1 MTRLIDIDGLVF
13 NGEPGPADRLIWVGL
28 DGWFG
33 SPPVRADVEDR
44 PNADGA
50 EDVDKHF
57 RSARVLRFTGALI
70 GSDPFSA
77 QDELMDAF
85 AAVQADGVPF
95 PLTVTTDVGPRTV
108 TGTLQGEASVTPD
121 FSMQRATVVATIV
134 CFDPVKYGPA
144 VVQSTGLPSA
154 GGGLEYPLGD
164 PAGAL
169 YYGAVG
175 ASGRVTVVNTG
186 RAATWPFFRVSG
198 QLDGGFEIRC
208 VDTGDTLR
216 YERVVPA
223 GTSVTI
229 DSRTGAVLIDDVSD
243 ASTYLTRD
251 GFFSVPPMGS
261 CEIQFSALSTSS
273 GTPTLEVT
281 SWSGWW

>member
-1 MTRLIDIDGLVF
+1 MIVAELDGLIF
-13 NGEPGPADRLIWVGL
+13 STEPDAVYTLGDGGL
-28 DGWFG
+28 DGWYSG
-33 SPPVRADVEDR
+33 PPPRPDVEDL
-44 PNADGA
+44 PNGDGA
-50 EDVDKHF
+50 DDVDVVY
-57 RSARVLRFTGALI
+57 RAARPITMAGLI
-70 GSDPFSA
+70 LASSVADPA
-77 QDELMDAF
+77 WDAF
-85 AAVQADGVPF
+85 AGLMADGSPRV
-95 PLTVTTDVGPRTV
+95 LTVTDAAGVRHSEV
-108 TGTLQGEASVTPD
+108 TLQGAPTVGPIVEGEA
-121 FSMQRATVVATIV
+121 RYTVQLLAR
-134 CFDPVKYGPA
+134 DPVKYGPA
-144 VVQSTGLPSA
+144 VVQSTGLPTG

-223 GTSVTI
+223 GTTVTI

-273 GTPTLEVT
+273 GSPLLEVT

>member
-1 MTRLIDIDGLVF
+1 MIVAELDGLTF
-13 NGEPGPADRLIWVGL
+13 STEPGAVYTIAELA
-28 DGWFG
+28 GWYSG
-33 SPPVRADVEDR
+33 PPPRPEVDEL

-50 EDVDKHF
+50 DDVDRVY
-57 RSARVLRFTGALI
+57 RSARPITLTGLI
-70 GSDPFSA
+70 LADDEADPVW
-77 QDELMDAF
+77 DAF
-85 AAVQADGVPF
+85 AALMADGTPKT
-95 PLTVTTDVGPRTV
+95 LTVTDAAGVRQSEV
-108 TGTLQGEASVTPD
+108 TLQGTPD
-121 FSMQRATVVATIV
+121 VGQLIGGTARYSVQLLAR
-134 CFDPVKYGPA
+134 DPVKYGPA
-144 VVQSTGLPSA
+144 VVQSTGLPTA

-164 PAGAL
+164 PDGAL

-175 ASGRVTVVNTG
+175 ASGRVTAVNTG

-208 VDTGDTLR
+208 VDTDDTLR

-223 GTSVTI
+223 GSTVTI

-251 GFFSVPPMGS
+251 GFFSIPPMGS

-273 GTPTLEVT
+273 GTPLLEVT

>member
-1 MTRLIDIDGLVF
+1 MNLITIDGIVF
-13 NGEPGPADRLIWVGL
+13 DAADRATWSAVRL
-28 DGWFG
+28 DGWKS
-33 SPPVRADVEDR
+33 SPPMRAEVEER

-50 EDVDKHF
+50 EDVDRNF
-57 RSARVLRFTGALI
+57 RSARVLTFQAVLEGGASQL
-70 GSDPFSA
+70 
-77 QDELMDAF
+77 EYEDAW
-85 AAVQADGVPF
+85 AAIQADGTPILISVQNDEG
-95 PLTVTTDVGPRTV
+95 TRTAEA
-108 TGTLQGEASVTPD
+108 TLQGVAEVIPD
-121 FSMQRATVVATIV
+121 PDHLGATLTGTFI
-134 CFDPVKYGPA
+134 CYDPVKYGPA

-169 YYGAVG
+169 YYGAAG

-223 GTSVTI
+223 GTTVTI

-243 ASTYLTRD
+243 ASTYLVRD
-251 GFFSVPPMGS
+251 GFFALPPMGS
-261 CEIQFSALSTSS
+261 CEIQFSAVSTSS
-273 GTPTLEVT
+273 GSPLLEVT